1 MIAPDLSAWPRL
13 KVVYEQFVS
22 TGILSEA
29 QFNALTAEL
38 QSQAFVTLG
47 ASDEIIAAKL
57 TDLIGKAISEGM
69 LDSDFIKAAD
79 PLLEN
84 PSYWGLVF
92 HMNVQT
98 AFNNG
103 HYAEAF
109 FGPYADDFV
118 AWQFI
123 GATPAEEPDC
133 PNGICAEMYE
143 LAFDKYDPEA
153 RRRLPFE
160 HFGCHHFV
168 RWLTQEEADAI
179 GITDASE
186 MPEPAEGFGDD
197 KIDALPEALKA
208 A

>member
-13 KVVYEQFVS
+13 KAVYEQFVS

-29 QFNALTAEL
+29 QFNALTTEL

-79 PLLEN
+79 PLLAN

-92 HMNVQT
+92 HMNVT
-98 AFNNG
+98 NAFSNG
-103 HYAEAF
+103 NYSEFF
-109 FGPYADDFV
+109 FGDYSDDYP
-118 AWQFI
+118 AWQFV
-123 GATPAEEPDC
+123 GPTPAEEPDC
-133 PNGICAEMYE
+133 PNGICDEMYG

-153 RRRLPFE
+153 RRRLPKV
-160 HFGCHHFV
+160 HWGCTHSI
-168 RWLTQEEADAI
+168 RWLMQSEADAI

-186 MPEPAEGFGDD
+186 MPEPQEGFGDD
-197 KIDALPEALKA
+197 KIDALPEALKGA
-208 A
+208 